1 MKNWKKVTIF
11 GTAALAALTLAA
23 CGQGTSSAEDGKK
36 LTIGYWKGSDTE
48 NATLD
53 K

>member
-23 CGQGTSSAEDGKK
+23 CGQERPLQKMVKS
-36 LTIGYWKGSDTE
+36 
-48 NATLD
+48 
-53 K
+53 